1 MNILLLLLGLAIILA
16 FMLVTVF
23 NRFAKNR
30 NLVKD
35 AWSNIDVALKRRYDL
50 IPNLVETV
58 KGYAKHE
65 KSTLEEVIKARNTAM
80 QIPKDDI
87 NAQIKA
93 ENELQKTLRSIFA
106 LSEAYPDL
114 KANVNYLDLQ
124 EKLHT
129 IEENLERSRRYY
141 NGSVRVNNTYGE
153 SFPGVMFVGIFNYQH
168 FDFFETD
175 ESSRENI
182 KVDFS

>member
-1 MNILLLLLGLAIILA
+1 MGAILLLLGLGLLLVLFI
-16 FMLVTVF
+16 VTVF

-65 KSTLEEVIKARNTAM
+65 KSTFEAVVNARNAAM
-80 QIPKDDI
+80 QVPTGDI

-93 ENELQKTLRSIFA
+93 ENQFRIGRG
-106 LSEAYPDL
+106 
-114 KANVNYLDLQ
+114 V
-124 EKLHT
+124 
-129 IEENLERSRRYY
+129 SRFK
-141 NGSVRVNNTYGE
+141 S
-153 SFPGVMFVGIFNYQH
+153 QH
-168 FDFFETD
+168 Q
-175 ESSRENI
+175 
-182 KVDFS
+182 FS